1 MAIYP
6 LVIALVVR
14 LGVSPLT
21 EWLAR
26 RYEFNL
32 VPYHALLMS
41 VILLMPSMLAGM
53 VIGFLLLDQ
62 RDDQTLAALQ
72 VTPLTVKGYFAYR
85 NILPLVLSFVV
96 TVIMFALAGFV
107 SVGFLGVIGAAASSA
122 PLAPIYALAL
132 AALASNKVQGFAFS
146 KAFGVLL
153 FPPVIAYFFE
163 PPIQFIF
170 GLDPLYWPA
179 KFFWSIHAGEQM
191 AWLYLLI
198 GFGYQA
204 LLIRILF
211 RRLYR

>member
-6 LVIALVVR
+6 LVIAVVVR

-21 EWLAR
+21 EWLVR

-32 VPYHALLMS
+32 APYYPLLMS
-41 VILLMPSMLAGM
+41 VILLMPPMLAGI

-62 RDDQTLAALQ
+62 RDDQTMAALQ
-72 VTPLTVKGYFAYR
+72 VTPLTLKGYFAYR
-85 NILPLVLSFVV
+85 NILPLVLSFIV
-96 TVIMFALAGFV
+96 TVIVFVLAGLV

-132 AALASNKVQGFAFS
+132 ATLAANKVQGFAFS

-153 FPPVIAYFFE
+153 FPPVFAYFFE
-163 PPIQFIF
+163 PPVQFIF

-179 KFFWSIHAGEQM
+179 RFFWSIHAGEQM

-198 GFGYQA
+198 GFGYQV
-204 LLIRILF
+204 LLIRILS

>member
-1 MAIYP
+1 MLIYP
-6 LVIALVVR
+6 LVIALLVR

-26 RYEFNL
+26 RYEFDL
-32 VPYHALLMS
+32 TPYYPLLMS
-41 VILLMPSMLAGM
+41 FVLLMPSMLAGM

-72 VTPLTVKGYFAYR
+72 VSPLSLKGYFVYR
-85 NILPLVLSFVV
+85 NTLPLVLSFVV
-96 TVIMFALAGFV
+96 TVIVFAVAGLV
-107 SVGFLGVIGAAASSA
+107 SVGFLGVIGTAASSA

-153 FPPVIAYFFE
+153 FPPVFAYFFE

-179 KFFWSIHAGEQM
+179 RFFWSIHAGEQM

-198 GFGYQA
+198 GFGYQV
-204 LLIRILF
+204 LLIHVLL